1 MESFGTM
8 TLPGYRF
15 EAHAAKMWRFHF
27 DGDEEER
34 SGWGL
39 NIAAGSPVDEPDSE
53 ECKGLFSDGIC
64 LYAED
69 EPIPLPEA
77 SDLTGVEFYLKEPY
91 HPETGEVYF
100 TFWST
105 ECRDVSEVR
114 IRFLERQ
121 ADRYRVE
128 LSALVHQVFGQP
140 TELRYVGWVEVVGEQ
155 SAGGATQGAV
165 PNR

>member
-1 MESFGTM
+1 MESLGTM
-8 TLPGYRF
+8 TLAGYRF
-15 EAHAAKMWRFHF
+15 AAHAAKMWRFHF
-27 DGDEEER
+27 DVDEEDR

-39 NIAAGSPVDEPDSE
+39 NIAAGHPVDEPHAE
-53 ECKGLFSDGIC
+53 GGNGLFPEGIC

-69 EPIPLPEA
+69 EPIPLPEFA
-77 SDLTGVEFYLKEPY
+77 DLTGVEFYLEEPY

-105 ECRDVSEVR
+105 ECWDVSEVR

-128 LSALVHQVFGQP
+128 LSALVHQVFRQP
-140 TELRYVGWVEVVGEQ
+140 TELRYVGWLEVVGEQ
-155 SAGGATQGAV
+155 SAGGAT
-165 PNR
+165 